1 MTVELPPKPTRK
13 ELLREFFLNATL
25 IALIN
30 ELGRESTRLEAVR
43 ARVGDFRADSLGSFE
58 GMQLSARRFS

>member
-1 MTVELPPKPTRK
+1 MTVELPPKATKK

-30 ELGRESTRLEAVR
+30 ELGRESTRLEKAV
-43 ARVGDFRADSLGSFE
+43 AAWGSGLGIPERVPVPVTN
-58 GMQLSARRFS
+58 FS